1 MGMAPKLTR
10 PLPSLKARLGSRVN
24 NPDLEIGK
32 KSRDFWADKGQKII
46 HFAARGRY
54 RILGCRFDRLPLKGA
69 K

>member
-1 MGMAPKLTR
+1 MGMPRKFTR

-32 KSRDFWADKGQKII
+32 KSRDFWAGRGQKII

-54 RILGCRFDRLPLKGA
+54 RILGCRFDRVPLKGA